1 MVREAQDGSQYF
13 FVLNYLE
20 EAAEICLKERFL
32 DLFEGKEVQGELE
45 LPPFGTKVF
54 ARKK

>member
-20 EAAEICLKERFL
+20 EAAEICLKESFL
-32 DLFEGKEVQGELE
+32 DLFEGKEVQENWNCRL
-45 LPPFGTKVF
+45 GTKVF